1 MANARCGRR
10 RSEALC
16 ADNFSAIEQ
25 LRRHAINNAA
35 SRDRG
40 EIKRA
45 RLRYRAWL
53 GELNDHD
60 SDDAESSSRCV
71 IRNFTLHYT
80 RPMNDACHAVHA
92 ATAPIHGNV
101 ILSENGSKK
110 FAAKYT
116 FVSVQIQ
123 GECLESALR
132 FSRSTLRTFTGN
144 LRDNHMEMY
153 ATGCFRA
160 VTNSRHVSPC
170 VCMCVYPYM
179 R

>member
-1 MANARCGRR
+1 MVNARCGRR
-10 RSEALC
+10 RSEALY

-71 IRNFTLHYT
+71 IRNFTLHYARAT
-80 RPMNDACHAVHA
+80 HDASRGSRARQPH
-92 ATAPIHGNV
+92 PFNV
-101 ILSENGSKK
+101 LLSKVKK
-110 FAAKYT
+110 VCSEIYIRYYAKYK
-116 FVSVQIQ
+116 
-123 GECLESALR
+123 ENAK
-132 FSRSTLRTFTGN
+132 
-144 LRDNHMEMY
+144 
-153 ATGCFRA
+153 RA
-160 VTNSRHVSPC
+160 R
-170 VCMCVYPYM
+170 
-179 R
+179 